1 MNNAVKRS
9 QHTLLTLFSV
19 CILPPSGCTLFCNDT
34 MGQAVSMEKIHKGTE
49 NHILS
54 ENVQCS
60 WNWPDFLF
68 FCWGSTQSS
77 LGVPALPRSYSLA
90 RHLISCLVPAVIKVN
105 LQLCS
110 HYYLLYFL
118 TNAENL
124 PCIDAPIRPLHT
136 TANTLLHFCHWWFKN
151 VHFFHFSNSVIF
163 WEVHQV
169 VLF

>member
-1 MNNAVKRS
+1 MPCQWVWTGQSRHTQWRLCWAPAKEKEIRS
-9 QHTLLTLFSV
+9 VSGTLYILTEYMVFCAFVNFLYTYCLSH
-19 CILPPSGCTLFCNDT
+19 CIIT
-34 MGQAVSMEKIHKGTE
+34 EKGATTGT
-49 NHILS
+49 
-54 ENVQCS
+54 
-60 WNWPDFLF
+60 
-68 FCWGSTQSS
+68 
-77 LGVPALPRSYSLA
+77 LPRSYSLA